1 MADWLLHARRWRLS
15 WERFTCSLWWLPTLF
30 TAAAIGLFLMTSW
43 LDRLLHDRLAPS
55 GWASWLELAFF
66 ASGPGVAEALL
77 TNISGMWATIIGIS
91 FSVTLVTIQ
100 LTATK
105 YIAQVL
111 PLFERNRINQIV
123 LGCYLATVTYAMLVA
138 RTVRVEEPGFVP
150 YLGVN
155 VATALAVVSIFLLI
169 LFITN
174 VVNFVR
180 PQYFL
185 DQTLADTEKALA
197 AWERPLDPWRSA
209 DDGPD
214 DASSDDRR
222 SVCIKADRKGTLTDV
237 LLVELGRSLQ
247 TRLADSGAPGGRWII
262 ELTRS
267 PGDAVHR
274 DEPLAT
280 ITGAPDGP
288 TPAQIRSAVA
298 LACVQRSHAQAL
310 DSPEVG
316 IEALAGLTI
325 KGAVQGD
332 LDVTFEGVDCLFS
345 LIPQLARSPA
355 PAARLTMNAGACEVV
370 LIRPA
375 QDLLAKAM
383 RELTVISEVAL
394 APSLP
399 FRLVTEGI
407 SHRFAGVV
415 GELLASDAPAAAL
428 RIVGH
433 LNGWYQSAFFH
444 MGWISGMGHLADD
457 LTAMAIAAH
466 RAGAGEVLEAVLGL
480 LRDNRDRLSPD
491 AQAREALDKAFDRLA
506 ATLGAHHPAVVAWG
520 RPGEPDPA

>member
-1 MADWLLHARRWRLS
+1 MDNLSLHGRRWRLS
-15 WERFTCSLWWLPTLF
+15 WERFTRSLWWLPTLF
-30 TAAAIGLFLMTSW
+30 TTGAIGLFLTTSW
-43 LDRLLHDRLAPS
+43 LDRQLHDQLTPT

-66 ASGPGVAEALL
+66 ASGPSVAESLL

-111 PLFERNRINQIV
+111 PLFERNRINQLV
-123 LGCYLATVTYAMLVA
+123 LGSYLATVTYAMLVA
-138 RTVRVEEPGFVP
+138 RTVRVEDPGFVP
-150 YLGVN
+150 YIGVN
-155 VATALAVVSIFLLI
+155 VATLLAVVSIFLLI

-180 PQYFL
+180 PQFFL
-185 DQTLADTEKALA
+185 DQTLADTETALA
-197 AWERPLDPWRSA
+197 AWERPTGPWRAAGAPA
-209 DDGPD
+209 DAEAR
-214 DASSDDRR
+214 DARAGCFKARR
-222 SVCIKADRKGTLTDV
+222 KSTLTNV
-237 LLVELGRSLQ
+237 LLIELGRSLQ
-247 TRLADSGAPGGRWII
+247 ARLAATPASGGRWII

-267 PGDAVHR
+267 PGDVVHR
-274 DEPLAT
+274 NEPLAY
-280 ITGAPDGP
+280 ITGPSGASTEPVQ
-288 TPAQIRSAVA
+288 AAVA
-298 LACVQRSHAQAL
+298 LACVLQSHAQAL

-355 PAARLTMNAGACEVV
+355 PADHLTLSAGAHEIV
-370 LIRPA
+370 LKRPA
-375 QDLLAKAM
+375 PDLLAKAM

-407 SHRFAGVV
+407 SHRFAGVL
-415 GELLASDAPAAAL
+415 GELLANRECDAAL
-428 RIVGH
+428 RIVRH
-433 LNGWYQSAFFH
+433 LNAWYQSAFFH

-457 LTAMAIAAH
+457 LVEMATAAH
-466 RAGAGEVLEAVLGL
+466 RSGASEVLEAVVGL
-480 LRDNRDRLSPD
+480 LRDNRDRLAPD
-491 AQAREALDKAFDRLA
+491 AQAREALDDAFDRLA
-506 ATLGAHHPAVVAWG
+506 SVVGAHHPALVG
-520 RPGEPDPA
+520 RPRPNEPNPT

>member
-1 MADWLLHARRWRLS
+1 MADLSLHGRRWRLN
-15 WERFTCSLWWLPTLF
+15 WMRFTRSLWWLPTLF
-30 TAAAIGLFLMTSW
+30 TAGAIGLFLMTSW
-43 LDRLLHDRLAPS
+43 LDRRLHDQLAPS

-111 PLFERNRINQIV
+111 PLFERNRINQVV
-123 LGCYLATVTYAMLVA
+123 LGSYLATVTYAMLVA
-138 RTVRVEEPGFVP
+138 RTVKVEEPGFVP

-155 VATALAVVSIFLLI
+155 VATLLAVVSIFLLI
-169 LFITN
+169 LFVTN

-180 PQYFL
+180 PQFFL
-185 DQTLADTEKALA
+185 DQTLADTETALA
-197 AWERPLDPWRSA
+197 AWERPSDPWRA
-209 DDGPD
+209 VDGPGED
-214 DASSDDRR
+214 EARDQRA
-222 SVCIKADRKGTLTDV
+222 VCIKARRKGTLTDV
-237 LLVELGRSLQ
+237 LLIELGRSLQ
-247 TRLADSGAPGGRWII
+247 AHLAAPSAPVGRWII
-262 ELTRS
+262 ELARS
-267 PGDAVHR
+267 PGDVVHR
-274 DEPLAT
+274 NEPLAY
-280 ITGAPDGP
+280 ITGPSDGVS
-288 TPAQIRSAVA
+288 AARIQAAVA
-298 LACVQRSHAQAL
+298 LACVQRSHAQAI

-345 LIPQLARSPA
+345 LIPQLARAQA
-355 PAARLTMNAGACEVV
+355 PAARLILMAGAREVV
-370 LIRPA
+370 LMRPSP
-375 QDLLAKAM
+375 DLLAKAM

-407 SHRFAGVV
+407 SHRFAGVLE
-415 GELLASDAPAAAL
+415 ELLASRETAAAL
-428 RIVGH
+428 RLVGH
-433 LNGWYQSAFFH
+433 LNAWYQSAFFH

-457 LTAMAIAAH
+457 LVEMAIAAH
-466 RAGAGEVLEAVLGL
+466 RHESSEVFEAMLGL
-480 LRDNRDRLSPD
+480 LADNRDRLSPD
-491 AQAREALDKAFDRLA
+491 AQAREALDDAFDRIA
-506 ATLGAHHPAVVAWG
+506 SAVGAHHPALHARR
-520 RPGEPDPA
+520 RPSDTDPT

>member
-1 MADWLLHARRWRLS
+1 MTDWSLRARRWRLS
-15 WERFTCSLWWLPTLF
+15 WARFTRSLWWLPTLF
-30 TAAAIGLFLMTSW
+30 TAGAIGLFLTTSW
-43 LDRLLHDRLAPS
+43 LDRRLHDQLVPS

-77 TNISGMWATIIGIS
+77 TNIAGMWATVIGIS

-111 PLFERNRINQIV
+111 PLFERNRINQVV
-123 LGCYLATVTYAMLVA
+123 LGSYLATVTYAMLVA
-138 RTVRVEEPGFVP
+138 RTVKVEDPGFVP

-155 VATALAVVSIFLLI
+155 VATLFAVTSIFLLI

-180 PQYFL
+180 PQFFL
-185 DQTLADTEKALA
+185 DQTLADTETALA
-197 AWERPLDPWRSA
+197 AWQRPAEPWRA
-209 DDGPD
+209 IDGPGD
-214 DASSDDRR
+214 DEALDRR
-222 SVCIKADRKGTLTDV
+222 SVCLKARRKGTLTDV
-237 LLVELGRSLQ
+237 LITELGRSLQ
-247 TRLADSGAPGGRWII
+247 ARLSDASAPGGRWLI
-262 ELTRS
+262 ELARS
-267 PGDAVHR
+267 PGDVVHR
-274 DEPLAT
+274 NEPLAYIFGPSGDAST
-280 ITGAPDGP
+280 APVLE
-288 TPAQIRSAVA
+288 AVTR
-298 LACVQRSHAQAL
+298 ACVQRSHAQAL

-345 LIPQLARSPA
+345 LIPQLARTPA
-355 PAARLTMNAGACEVV
+355 PAAHLTLRAGACEVV
-370 LIRPA
+370 LKRPSP
-375 QDLLAKAM
+375 DLLAKAM

-407 SHRFAGVV
+407 SHRFAGVIE
-415 GELLASDAPAAAL
+415 ELLASREADAAL
-428 RIVGH
+428 RLVRH
-433 LNGWYQSAFFH
+433 LNTWYQSAFFH

-457 LTAMAIAAH
+457 LVEMAIAAH
-466 RAGAGEVLEAVLGL
+466 RAEAREVLEAMLGL
-480 LRDNRDRLSPD
+480 MADNRDRLSPD
-491 AQAREALDKAFDRLA
+491 AQAREALDDAFDRVA
-506 ATLGAHHPAVVAWG
+506 SAVGAHHPAIHARR
-520 RPGEPDPA
+520 RPSESDPT